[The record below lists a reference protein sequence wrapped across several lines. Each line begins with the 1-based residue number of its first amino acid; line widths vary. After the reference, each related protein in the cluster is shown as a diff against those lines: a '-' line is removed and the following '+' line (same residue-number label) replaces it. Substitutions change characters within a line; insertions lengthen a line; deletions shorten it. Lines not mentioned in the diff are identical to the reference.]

1 MDDLLTSVAA
11 VIART
16 TDPERA
22 LGPTLRLLAEVGGVA
37 RAGLCIWDRR
47 ADRIDLIAAHGL
59 TPAET
64 RRMSWAPGHGVIGRA
79 VQLGEPQVGSD
90 LLAVP
95 VAADGEILGAIAGVK
110 PADPEASI
118 ERLRVVAGLLV
129 PVALRF
135 GRVQSAENAETEAE
149 QPPEII
155 GRAKPMRALYQAISQ
170 VASGA
175 TTVLVLG
182 ESGTGKELVASAIHR
197 GSDRARRPLVTV
209 NVAALPETL
218 VESELFGHEAG
229 AFTGAQGR
237 RKGRFELANGGT
249 LFLDE
254 IGDLAPASQVKLL
267 RVLQEG
273 EIHRVGSNKP
283 IPVDVRI
290 IAATSRDLDAMVEAG
305 TFRVD
310 LYYRL
315 NVFPIRLPALR
326 ERRSDIL
333 LLADHFVERFNR
345 AHGRQVKRISS
356 TAIDMLLAY
365 HWPGNVRELENC
377 IERAVLVAP
386 KGVIFGHHLPPTLQ
400 TGEASGTASE
410 GSLKQR
416 LQALEREIVLDTLK
430 ERGGNMAAAART
442 LGISERVMGLR
453 VSKYGID
460 WRRYR
465 RATPQEPT

>member
-1 MDDLLTSVAA
+1 MPDLLSSVADI
-11 VIART
+11 VART

-22 LGPTLRLLAEVGGVA
+22 LGPVLRLLAEVGGIG
-37 RAGLCIWDRR
+37 RAGLSVWDRR
-47 ADRIDLIAAHGL
+47 ADRIELIAAHGL
-59 TPAET
+59 TPSET
-64 RRMSWAPGHGVIGRA
+64 RRMSWSPGEGVIGRA
-79 VQLGEPQVGSD
+79 IELGEPQVGSD

-95 VAADGEILGAIAGVK
+95 VQADGEILGAIAGVK
-110 PADPEASI
+110 PDDPERAI
-118 ERLRVVAGLLV
+118 AELRVVAGLLV

-135 GRVQSAENAETEAE
+135 GRVQSAAAAETDVGQPAE
-149 QPPEII
+149 LI
-155 GRAKPMRALYQAISQ
+155 GRSKPMRTLYQAIGQ
-170 VASGA
+170 VAPSPA
-175 TTVLVLG
+175 TVLLLG
-182 ESGTGKELVASAIHR
+182 ASGTGKELVATAVHR
-197 GSDRARRPLVTV
+197 ASRRAHKPMVAV

-229 AFTGAQGR
+229 AFTGAKGR
-237 RKGRFELANGGT
+237 RQGRFEAAHGGT

-254 IGDLAPASQVKLL
+254 IGDLAHASQVKLL

-273 EIHRVGSNKP
+273 EIQRVGGNRA

-290 IAATSRDLDAMVEAG
+290 IAATSRDLEAMVEDG
-305 TFRVD
+305 SFRAD

-315 NVFPIRLPALR
+315 HVFPIRVPALR
-326 ERRSDIL
+326 ERRTDIL

-345 AHGRQVKRISS
+345 SHGRQVKRISS

-386 KGVIFGHHLPPTLQ
+386 DGVIFGHHLPPTLQ

-416 LQALEREIVLDTLK
+416 IQALEREIVLDTLK
-430 ERGGNMAAAART
+430 ERGGNMAAAARV
-442 LGISERVMGLR
+442 LGITERVMGLR
-453 VSKYGID
+453 VAAYGID

-465 RATPQEPT
+465 RAGPRD

>member
-1 MDDLLTSVAA
+1 MTDLLTSIADV
-11 VIART
+11 VART
-16 TDPERA
+16 TEPDRA
-22 LGPTLRLLAEVGGVA
+22 LGPVLRLLAEKGGVA
-37 RAGLCIWDRR
+37 RAGLAVWDRR

-59 TPAET
+59 TPSET
-64 RRMSWAPGHGVIGRA
+64 RRMTWSPGEGVIGRA
-79 VQLGEPQVGSD
+79 VQTGEPEVGSD

-95 VAADGEILGAIAGVK
+95 VQADGEILGAIAGVK
-110 PADPEASI
+110 PSEPDRAIRD
-118 ERLRVVAGLLV
+118 LRVVAGLLV

-135 GRVQSAENAETEAE
+135 GRVQSAAAAETEAE
-149 QPPEII
+149 QPSEII
-155 GRAKPMRALYQAISQ
+155 GRAKPMRALYTAIGQ
-170 VASGA
+170 VAPSP
-175 TTVLVLG
+175 TTVLLMG

-197 GSDRARRPLVTV
+197 SSQRARQPLIAV
-209 NVAALPETL
+209 NVAALSDNL

-229 AFTGAQGR
+229 AFTGAKGR
-237 RKGRFELANGGT
+237 RQGRFEAADGGT

-273 EIHRVGSNKP
+273 EIHRVGDNRA

-290 IAATSRDLDAMVEAG
+290 IAATSRDLEAMVEAG

-315 NVFPIRLPALR
+315 NVFPIRVPALR
-326 ERRSDIL
+326 ERKADIL

-345 AHGRQVKRISS
+345 SHGRQVKRISS

-386 KGVIFGHHLPPTLQ
+386 DGVIFGYHLPPTLQ

-442 LGISERVMGLR
+442 LGITERVMGLR
-453 VSKYGID
+453 VAKYGID
-460 WRRYR
+460 WRHYR
-465 RATPQEPT
+465 L

>member
-1 MDDLLTSVAA
+1 MTAPDLLSGVAA
-11 VIART
+11 VVART
-16 TDPERA
+16 THPDRA
-22 LGPTLRLLAEVGGVA
+22 LGPILRLLAEVGGVG

-59 TPAET
+59 TPSET
-64 RRMSWAPGHGVIGRA
+64 RRMSWHPGEGVIGRA
-79 VQLGEPQVGSD
+79 VATGEPQLGSD
-90 LLAVP
+90 LMAVP
-95 VAADGEILGAIAGVK
+95 LVIDGEILGAIAGVK
-110 PADPEASI
+110 PEDPERAVR
-118 ERLRVVAGLLV
+118 ELEVVAGLLV

-135 GRVQSAENAETEAE
+135 GRVQSAAAAESDALQPAE
-149 QPPEII
+149 LI
-155 GRAKPMRALYQAISQ
+155 GRSKPMQALYQAIGQ
-170 VASGA
+170 VAASPA
-175 TTVLVLG
+175 TVLLLG
-182 ESGTGKELVASAIHR
+182 ESGTGKELVATALHR
-197 GSDRARRPLVTV
+197 GSDRANKPLVKV
-209 NVAALPETL
+209 NVAALPDTL

-229 AFTGAQGR
+229 AFTGAKGR
-237 RKGRFELANGGT
+237 RQGRFEAAHGGT

-273 EIHRVGSNKP
+273 EINRVGGNKA
-283 IPVDVRI
+283 IAVDVRI
-290 IAATSRDLDAMVEAG
+290 IAATSRDLEKMVEVG
-305 TFRVD
+305 TFRLD

-315 NVFPIRLPALR
+315 NVFPIRVPALR
-326 ERRSDIL
+326 ERRTDIL

-345 AHGRQVKRISS
+345 SHGRQVKRISS

-386 KGVIFGHHLPPTLQ
+386 EGVIFGHHLPPTLQ

-410 GSLKQR
+410 GSLQQR
-416 LQALEREIVLDTLK
+416 LEALEREIVLDTLK

-442 LGISERVMGLR
+442 LGISERIMGLR
-453 VSKYGID
+453 VAKYGID

-465 RATPQEPT
+465 RSDDPQ